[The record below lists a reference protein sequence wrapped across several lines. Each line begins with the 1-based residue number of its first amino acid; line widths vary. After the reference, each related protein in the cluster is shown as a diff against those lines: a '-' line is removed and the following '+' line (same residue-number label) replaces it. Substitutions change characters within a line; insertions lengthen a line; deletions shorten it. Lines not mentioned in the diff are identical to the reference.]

1 MMLHMWMTYN
11 NMRQPWYLVMLCN
24 TRIIDDYLVIIILV
38 FDLTIMWVSSIV
50 TYVSNYHV
58 CTLNFHID
66 KQCVMLVK
74 ILILTK
80 TVIFSYFQF
89 QEITILVQNGS
100 LPKNNFII
108 SHKKMDLGGVPPAL
122 WIKTYTT
129 NKFFLLKWQKI
140 IMMVLHIIILVGKGI
155 YLRNHLT
162 PI

>member
-80 TVIFSYFQF
+80 MVIFSYFQF
-89 QEITILVQNGS
+89 QEITISDTKMVVYLKTISLSPTKKWIWVGCLLPYGS
-100 LPKNNFII
+100 KLTLLISFFFWSDRKLLWWYFI
-108 SHKKMDLGGVPPAL
+108 
-122 WIKTYTT
+122 
-129 NKFFLLKWQKI
+129 
-140 IMMVLHIIILVGKGI
+140 
-155 YLRNHLT
+155 
-162 PI
+162 